1 VCCHDSHDMTGVS
14 PSPRPHTTSLQ
25 GAEPDS
31 EADLFQNYG
40 SAEQRLRM
48 WQQWNEEEQKRA
60 AAHDRLPP
68 NPLAVPL
75 AGDKLTERLL
85 RLAQA
90 CSRDMASDRARHKAL
105 RREQRRRG

>member
-1 VCCHDSHDMTGVS
+1 M
-14 PSPRPHTTSLQ
+14 Q
-25 GAEPDS
+25 GADPAS

-40 SAEQRLRM
+40 SAEQRMRM
-48 WQQWNEEEQKRA
+48 WQRWNEEEQKRA

-75 AGDKLTERLL
+75 ASDKLTERLL

-90 CSRDMASDRARHKAL
+90 CSSAMASDRARHKAL
-105 RREQRRRG
+105 RRELRRRG